1 MAHHNSTPQRVLD
14 APVSQPVVIWPLPK
28 PKRKGLLRRATAFES
43 TKFGPYTSPKV
54 RKVRRGRK
62 ARWNR

>member
-1 MAHHNSTPQRVLD
+1 MAHHNRTPQSVLD
-14 APVSQPVVIWPLPK
+14 APVSQSLVIWPLPK
-28 PKRKGLLRRATAFES
+28 KRRLRLFES